1 MTNNRGICL
10 SIIDWI
16 PAFRPEVDR
25 PLDDAGM
32 TQSLSIKHVWF
43 YVTIISFMRN
53 RRGEIAT
60 ILMLGTLV
68 VIGVTAVISS
78 FTVKDKKTTSS
89 RASEV
94 TCYDGEKRCGSKTN
108 YCCYNPETHYC
119 TSDKQCKL
127 KTAIPPDG
135 GPEQPANDCVPK
147 ECTEGE
153 KKPYWMKAGKY
164 YNSETCDNEVTL
176 NTHCASTPA
185 PVDTCTSGQ
194 KFVGNLGYNVETPE
208 QICAAKNGVYVY
220 GGQQGKIDVE
230 GKTQRWAC
238 CAVSNANSVCPKAGL
253 GYACCVQDKRC
264 NNNTELRYQWYGC
277 TGQVCSATK
286 ISTFGGPGTL
296 VDCPNGVNQQN
307 TESCDSDV
315 TPLTPPGEKCIDYII
330 ESSAGGCREKCDAEN
345 ECLASPDDTISQEKR
360 FCCPKSV
367 PVVPEPP
374 PETGC
379 TPVQNNKECNE
390 VRMGNPEKTFTY
402 KNGQCCPSLVI
413 LPDGTGGAGCTLYTN
428 GSCPV
433 GQDGRPFSYYKSKA
447 TTCPTGQTE
456 KKCYGTSPTS
466 CEEMGWSA
474 LKESQCNPT
483 TSDCELKKIN
493 CSSAYA
499 PKFQGADKFSY
510 YKSKTCVGDK
520 CYSSADSTNCMQ
532 STWLEIV
539 NHYCEGTDLNETK
552 PEKNVPVAGTCK
564 DTASHNSRDCTFRCW
579 DTTSKESY
587 YFDTRA
593 TPAQYYREDCS
604 VIGSSADTKNLDEN
618 LKSYCDCGS
627 VTGPV
632 RNIEDDMVALNGR
645 FWECKLIGTFITKE
659 QATDTCISCNS
670 LVNRIL
676 GHTNCAITKGYS
688 TYCCNGAQN

>member
-1 MTNNRGICL
+1 
-10 SIIDWI
+10 
-16 PAFRPEVDR
+16 
-25 PLDDAGM
+25 M

-94 TCYDGEKRCGSKTN
+94 TCYDEEKRCGSTTN

-390 VRMGNPEKTFTY
+390 VRMRNPEKTFTY
-402 KNGQCCPSLVI
+402 KNGQCCPDAIVSPPPANDTCEGPI
-413 LPDGTGGAGCTLYTN
+413 TATSKCDNGGSY
-428 GSCPV
+428 
-433 GQDGRPFSYYKSKA
+433 SYYKSTKTNCVTNCYGSSIGDCHDTLA
-447 TTCPTGQTE
+447 NVRKEQCKSAVKPPECETVDCPEGKTGRYARAKLLLSNNYVYYNSMANCSPYGAFGKEEADIIAEVCQSGVDLTTPLQNPFQLNLTGQSGINLQIDPNNLTF
-456 KKCYGTSPTS
+456 GQNVRVS
-466 CEEMGWSA
+466 CH
-474 LKESQCNPT
+474 NPT
-483 TSDCELKKIN
+483 VNAFVLAQFLQGK
-493 CSSAYA
+493 SSV
-499 PKFQGADKFSY
+499 SV
-510 YKSKTCVGDK
+510 C
-520 CYSSADSTNCMQ
+520 DS
-532 STWLEIV
+532 
-539 NHYCEGTDLNETK
+539 NEN
-552 PEKNVPVAGTCK
+552 PAFLPPI
-564 DTASHNSRDCTFRCW
+564 
-579 DTTSKESY
+579 DTTHP
-587 YFDTRA
+587 F
-593 TPAQYYREDCS
+593 
-604 VIGSSADTKNLDEN
+604 G
-618 LKSYCDCGS
+618 
-627 VTGPV
+627 
-632 RNIEDDMVALNGR
+632 
-645 FWECKLIGTFITKE
+645 KL
-659 QATDTCISCNS
+659 Q
-670 LVNRIL
+670 
-676 GHTNCAITKGYS
+676 
-688 TYCCNGAQN
+688 CCPKTQ